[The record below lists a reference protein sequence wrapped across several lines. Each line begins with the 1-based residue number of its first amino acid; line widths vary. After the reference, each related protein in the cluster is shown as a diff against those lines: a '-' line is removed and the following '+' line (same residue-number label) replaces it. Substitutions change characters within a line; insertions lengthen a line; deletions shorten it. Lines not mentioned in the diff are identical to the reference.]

1 MAPWTGPPAPG
12 HTPESPAPLK
22 IPDGGRLEATPLGSG
37 PGSGAFG
44 SSFHGWS
51 SDSVLYVLQW
61 NCDDFVAAD
70 GTKVK
75 PLTSHTGTKER
86 KDGRDWMAI
95 KPTKLFPKAILSDEA
110 LLLGLILVG
119 VESLDSRIP
128 VPLRPSL
135 GLTHMQALRLSAKR
149 DSSPCLTKARWC
161 SVDPIRRQT
170 DRQTYARRGGGET
183 ANRVP
188 RRPDQGAA
196 RRWTQGWN
204 PVCRTSDMPP
214 QPPGPALMICAV
226 HRLSTLACCCVP
238 VGRSARS
245 GALTRRVGAPAARR
259 PRLGRVPA
267 GQPRQPPA

>member
-1 MAPWTGPPAPG
+1 MTKVPHKAAVACCMSVSDRKFLSKCCSVCFELELVKAPEMYQTAIKNIVNGEMKAMAPWTGPPAPG

-22 IPDGGRLEATPLGSG
+22 IPDGGRLKATPLGSG

-149 DSSPCLTKARWC
+149 DSSR
-161 SVDPIRRQT
+161 
-170 DRQTYARRGGGET
+170 RRG
-183 ANRVP
+183 VSY
-188 RRPDQGAA
+188 RR
-196 RRWTQGWN
+196 
-204 PVCRTSDMPP
+204 
-214 QPPGPALMICAV
+214 
-226 HRLSTLACCCVP
+226 
-238 VGRSARS
+238 
-245 GALTRRVGAPAARR
+245 
-259 PRLGRVPA
+259 
-267 GQPRQPPA
+267 